1 MHVASYPSSHIQ
13 HAFEGKLLKLS
24 NKTSMLYTMR
34 RNIKKVVTSTEY
46 WVRFLLEII
55 RQQMIGIDCNI

>member
-1 MHVASYPSSHIQ
+1 
-13 HAFEGKLLKLS
+13 
-24 NKTSMLYTMR
+24 MLYTMR

-55 RQQMIGIDCNI
+55 RKQMIGIDYNI